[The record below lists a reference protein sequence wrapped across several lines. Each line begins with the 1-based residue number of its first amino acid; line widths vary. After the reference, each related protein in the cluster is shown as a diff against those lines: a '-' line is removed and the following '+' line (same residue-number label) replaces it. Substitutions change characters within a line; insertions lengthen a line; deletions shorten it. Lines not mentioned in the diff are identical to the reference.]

1 MERQIDT
8 EPEID
13 QDSFSCRFLL
23 CYSKKSEIEHHLSPF
38 EEEKQEEE
46 SKSGNYVRLHKV
58 IVSDTK

>member
-8 EPEID
+8 EPNID
-13 QDSFSCRFLL
+13 QDNFSCRFLL
-23 CYSKKSEIEHHLSPF
+23 CYSNISETENHLSPF

-46 SKSGNYVRLHKV
+46 SKSGNCVRLHKV